1 MLSFA
6 NAKINL
12 GLHITGRR
20 EDGYHLLESLFLPV
34 PLCDIVEI
42 LPASEEATDD
52 SLMVLGDI
60 DTGCLEDNLVLR
72 AVRRLRQ
79 DYPFPYVSIVLK
91 KLIPSG
97 AGMGGGSSDAS
108 FTLRTLREL
117 FALPV
122 TDEELRAIALTLGA
136 DCPFFIANK
145 PALVRGIGEVLLP
158 APALDLSRYQL
169 VVVKPPLHI
178 STAEA
183 FRGLGSFGGQA
194 EDIPTILS
202 RPIAE
207 WRDSLANDFERSLF
221 PNHPE
226 LALCKARL
234 YELGA
239 VYASMT
245 GSGAA
250 LYGFF
255 ERPLSSEERATF
267 EGCFFWQGRLTLA
280 E

>member
-34 PLCDIVEI
+34 PLCDILEI
-42 LPASEEATDD
+42 LPAPEGATDD
-52 SLMVLGDI
+52 KLVVLGDI

-72 AVRRLRQ
+72 AVRRLRC
-79 DYPFPYVSIVLK
+79 DYPFPYVSIILK

-136 DCPFFIANK
+136 DCPFFIDNK

-158 APALDLSRYQL
+158 APSLDLSSYHL

-183 FRGLGSFGGQA
+183 FRGLGTIGGHT
-194 EDIPTILS
+194 EDIPTILAK
-202 RPIAE
+202 PINE
-207 WRDSLANDFERSLF
+207 WRSALVNDFERSLF
-221 PNHPE
+221 SNYPE
-226 LALCKARL
+226 LPRYKEQL
-234 YELGA
+234 YALGA
-239 VYASMT
+239 VYASIT

-250 LYGFF
+250 LYGLFD
-255 ERPLSSEERATF
+255 RSLTSEERASL
-267 EGCFFWQGRLTLA
+267 GDCFFWQGA
-280 E
+280 CV